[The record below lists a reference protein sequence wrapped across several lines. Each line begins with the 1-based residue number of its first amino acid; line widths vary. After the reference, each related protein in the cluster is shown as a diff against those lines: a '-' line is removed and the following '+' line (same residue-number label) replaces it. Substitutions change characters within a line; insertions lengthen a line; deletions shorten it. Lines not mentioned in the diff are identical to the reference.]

1 MIIRKINNLLKDNK
15 GETIIEVV
23 VAFTLLT
30 IMMVLFSQ
38 GIKYA
43 TMTNMRADDTRSNS
57 DLAMEGLQ
65 SEVASDKSTAMP
77 VNDIEGSNVYR
88 KRYVITVDGQDY
100 TYVVY
105 SADGT

>member
-1 MIIRKINNLLKDNK
+1 MIIRKINNLLKDTK

-30 IMMVLFSQ
+30 IMMLLFSQ

-43 TMTNMRADDTRSNS
+43 TMTNMRADDTRSDS

-65 SEVASDKSTAMP
+65 AEVASDKSTAMP
-77 VNDIEGSNVYR
+77 VNDIEGNNVYR
-88 KRYVITVDGQDY
+88 KRYVITVDGQHY